1 MTLLG
6 KIMTF
11 VVLILSIVFGV
22 MGMMTYASH
31 RNWKD
36 YALDMK
42 AKFDASEKV
51 LGEAKSNNSKLELQ
65 IKQEKVSR
73 AQAIANLYAERDILD
88 TQIKNLLTERNN
100 LRAQAGDLQERLAQ
114 SSARVLDLDQQ
125 IGKLRDE
132 KIGLIDSIQF
142 QQGQVVRLIDEIH
155 STDYTKETLRER
167 AEQLARDIAEY
178 ERVMVAYKLDKNSLT
193 DFIPPNVDGRI
204 TFVSRSKKGLVQISL
219 GSNDGVKRGHQ
230 FDIMRGKIYVGRLE
244 LKEVDANTA
253 SGIVTLQEAPVR
265 VDDIVTTKLLLR
277 DKYSITANK

>member
-22 MGMMTYASH
+22 IGMMTYASH
-31 RNWKD
+31 RNWQD

-51 LGEAKSNNSKLELQ
+51 LAEAKSNNSALELQ

-88 TQIKNLLTERNN
+88 TEIKNLLTERNN

-132 KIGLIDSIQF
+132 
-142 QQGQVVRLIDEIH
+142 R
-155 STDYTKETLRER
+155 
-167 AEQLARDIAEY
+167 
-178 ERVMVAYKLDKNSLT
+178 
-193 DFIPPNVDGRI
+193 
-204 TFVSRSKKGLVQISL
+204 RS
-219 GSNDGVKRGHQ
+219 
-230 FDIMRGKIYVGRLE
+230 
-244 LKEVDANTA
+244 A
-253 SGIVTLQEAPVR
+253 
-265 VDDIVTTKLLLR
+265 
-277 DKYSITANK
+277 